1 MAGARAT
8 VRCAS
13 LRADGR
19 VLVTL
24 DKDFGELAILHGVAH
39 AGIVRLVGLVPGS
52 RARRSGDP
60 PDLRKRTSRPRV
72 SGSPARAPRPDLPW
86 IPGHAVMPMS

>member
-39 AGIVRLVGLVPGS
+39 AGIVDLSVCVHCS
-52 RARRSGDP
+52 RAPLVVILQTYASELAAGALITAEP
-60 PDLRKRTSRPRV
+60 GRV
-72 SGSPARAPRPDLPW
+72 RVRL
-86 IPGHAVMPMS
+86 